1 MFKQI
6 REDIGSVFKRDP
18 AARNW
23 FEVLTT
29 YPGVHALL
37 LHRLNHWLWNK
48 GLKWLARWLSTL
60 ARWFTGIEIH
70 PGAKIGQRFFIDHG
84 MGVVIGETAEIGNDV
99 TLYHGVT
106 LGGTSWTKGKRH
118 PTLEDGVI
126 VGAGAKI
133 LGPFTVGAG
142 AKIGSNAVVN
152 KAVPAGATVVG
163 IPGRIV
169 LRSEPDEPEEDLQ
182 IDPALREAA
191 QKRYGFDAYGISE
204 DMPDPVAKS
213 IRGLLD
219 HMHLVDER
227 MEKICHALRRI
238 DDNFNENG
246 LPKIQPGD
254 FPGDGDICDQCG
266 LEEIGI
272 KKSPQSTDK

>member
-1 MFKQI
+1 MFKQV
-6 REDIGSVFKRDP
+6 REDIASVFKRDP

-37 LHRLNHWLWNK
+37 FHRCNHWLWNK
-48 GLKWLARWLSTL
+48 GLKWLARWLSTI
-60 ARWFTGIEIH
+60 ARWLTGIEIH

-84 MGVVIGETAEIGNDV
+84 MGVVIGETAEIGDDV

-106 LGGTSWTKGKRH
+106 LGGTSWNKGKRH

-169 LRSEPDEPEEDLQ
+169 LRSQPDEPEEDLHV
-182 IDPALREAA
+182 DPELRAAA

-204 DMPDPVAKS
+204 EMPDPVAKS

-227 MEKICHALRRI
+227 MEKVCQALRRL
-238 DDNFNENG
+238 DDNYNEER

-254 FPGDGDICDQCG
+254 FPGDGDICEQCG
-266 LEEIGI
+266 LEEIGLR
-272 KKSPQSTDK
+272 KDQKPN